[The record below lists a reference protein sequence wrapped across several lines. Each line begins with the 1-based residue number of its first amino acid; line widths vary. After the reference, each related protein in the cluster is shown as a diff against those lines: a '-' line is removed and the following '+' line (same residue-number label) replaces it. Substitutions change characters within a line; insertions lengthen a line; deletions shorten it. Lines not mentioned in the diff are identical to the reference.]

1 MCKRILSI
9 VTALLILIP
18 FTALNCLALENKSAG
33 QTEYKVTVLP
43 DSQKYSH
50 HRTDGRFFYSEIY
63 PKHTATYKGTGAS
76 IYNVKGEVIVPP
88 QEGYYFVNSDSV
100 YSDGLICMKKFI
112 ESEEKNGYTYLYNPM
127 YGYLDEQG
135 NVAIDFAYEMTQDFS
150 CGLGVVKKDGK
161 YGCIDRYGNV
171 VIDFLYDNIYP
182 FEDGY
187 TQALL
192 NDEFVTLDV
201 NGTVT
206 KGKFD
211 EYRYRSPFVNGY
223 AFVRHAPV
231 FYNGY
236 YKTLE
241 DVNGYLRYND
251 EGIRGNGSLLL
262 EEESGY
268 GFIDEDGNV
277 IYDFVLDADIQKRYY
292 GGGQDTKTAYVF
304 NASQFTQE
312 GIAVVKQ
319 NGKYGVIDT
328 EGNLICDFVYDSC
341 EAIGKF
347 IICAIGKEEM
357 LLDKYGD
364 LIFDLGEYRS
374 YKGIGSVSDYF
385 LTGIWYPNVT
395 SSYKGVGNVSDYILV
410 QSGDKWGVF
419 DIDGTFTLQCDY
431 DQIEPNANGDSLKVK
446 KDGKYG
452 VSTLDGELLVPLE
465 FSAVKTYD
473 TSTAIVKHK
482 DTYRIYFIQ
491 ENKLSDF
498 SFEEIEALQNDSR
511 DSFWAVKQSGR
522 WGVIDINGDWVL
534 EPEYAGISGN
544 MERVR
549 AICHDESLGY
559 YDKYFDNDFN
569 LIFYYKDGKTYDSQD
584 REIYSFELRFW
595 NNERIDVFNDIYR
608 FGSIYDE
615 HHGIVAINKIPKPP
629 MDVSENYI
637 CLMFNNPLLNVGG
650 NIYPMEENNYYM
662 KPLIENDR
670 TLVPLR
676 ALSEAMG
683 ASTQWE
689 EENQLIT
696 IENSGTIITL
706 QIDRNEMYINGTLI
720 WLDVPARLSGDRT
733 FVPLRAISE
742 GFGAAV
748 DWFEPLKT
756 ITISY

>member
-1 MCKRILSI
+1 MCRRILSI
-9 VTALLILIP
+9 VTVLVMLIP
-18 FTALNCLALENKSAG
+18 LAVLNCSASENG

-43 DSQKYSH
+43 DSHNYSQ
-50 HRTDGRFFYSEIY
+50 HRTDGRFFYSEMY
-63 PKHTATYKGTGAS
+63 RKNVAVYGGTGAS
-76 IYNVKGEVIVPP
+76 IYNIRGETVVSS

-100 YSDGLICMKKFI
+100 YSDGLICMKKYI
-112 ESEEKNGYTYLYNPM
+112 ESEEKNGYTDLYNPM
-127 YGYLDEQG
+127 YGYLDKNG
-135 NVAIDFAYEMTQDFS
+135 NVAIDFVYEMSQDFS

-187 TQALL
+187 AQALL

-201 NGTVT
+201 NGNVT

-236 YKTLE
+236 YNTLE

-251 EGIRGNGSLLL
+251 EGIMGNGSLLL

-328 EGNLICDFVYDSC
+328 EGILICDFVYDSC

-347 IICAIGKEEM
+347 IICTIGKEEM

-395 SSYKGVGNVSDYILV
+395 SPYKGVGNVSDYILV
-410 QSGDKWGVF
+410 QSGDKWGVYH
-419 DIDGTFTLQCDY
+419 IGGSFTLQCGY
-431 DQIEPNANGDSLKVK
+431 DQIEPDANGDFLKVK

-452 VSTLDGELLVPLE
+452 VSSLDGELLVPLE
-465 FSAVKTYD
+465 FDNVTTQD
-473 TSTAIVKHK
+473 DNTAIVKKEDAYH
-482 DTYRIYFIQ
+482 IYFIQ
-491 ENKLSDF
+491 ENTRSDF
-498 SFEEIEALQNDSR
+498 SFERIEALQNDSH
-511 DSFWAVKQSGR
+511 DSFWAAKQADQ
-522 WGVIDINGDWVL
+522 WGVIDIDGNWII
-534 EPEYAGISGN
+534 EPEYVGISEN
-544 MERVR
+544 EESIR
-549 AICHDESLGY
+549 AICYDESSGY

-569 LIFYYKDGKTYDSQD
+569 LIFYYRDGKTYDSQN
-584 REIYSFELRFW
+584 REIYPYELVFW
-595 NNERIDVFNDIYR
+595 NPKKIDIFNDIYR
-608 FGSIYDE
+608 FGSVYDE
-615 HHGIVAINKIPKPP
+615 HHGIVAINKIPKPQTN
-629 MDVSENYI
+629 VSENYI
-637 CLMFNNPLLNVGG
+637 CLMFNNPLINVGG
-650 NIYPMEENNYYM
+650 NVYPMEENNYFF

-676 ALSEAMG
+676 VLSEAMG
-683 ASTQWE
+683 ASAQWE

-696 IENSGTIITL
+696 IENGGTSITL
-706 QIDRNEMYINGTLI
+706 QIDRNEMYINGELI
-720 WLDVPARLSGDRT
+720 WLDVPARLSSDRT
-733 FVPLRAISE
+733 FVPLRAINE

-748 DWFEPLKT
+748 GWDESLKT